1 MLLARPFPYANLNK
15 RQYNDSIDRRTRGR
29 NGNRQQCPTHLGMR
43 NDPKISELTV
53 SQLRRLIRETV
64 QEAVAEVIIEI
75 NAIAQAEEAMEDD
88 AEIADFLMQT
98 MQGLPYG
105 DYLDNSHLDD

>member
-1 MLLARPFPYANLNK
+1 MIK
-15 RQYNDSIDRRTRGR
+15 
-29 NGNRQQCPTHLGMR
+29 
-43 NDPKISELTV
+43 DPKISDLTV

-75 NAIAQAEEAMEDD
+75 NAIAQAEDEIESN
-88 AEIADFLMQT
+88 AEIAEFLRET

>member
-1 MLLARPFPYANLNK
+1 
-15 RQYNDSIDRRTRGR
+15 
-29 NGNRQQCPTHLGMR
+29 MR

-75 NAIAQAEEAMEDD
+75 NAIAQSEEMEED